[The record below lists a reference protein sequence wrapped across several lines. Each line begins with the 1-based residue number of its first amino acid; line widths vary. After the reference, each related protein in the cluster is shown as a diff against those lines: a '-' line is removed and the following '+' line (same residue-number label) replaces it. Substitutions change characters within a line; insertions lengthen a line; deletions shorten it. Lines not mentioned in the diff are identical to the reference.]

1 VEQEGWAMKL
11 DNRTILII
19 AFTVALWL
27 DFALSITGLP
37 YATKV
42 LLGVAINVIAGV
54 ALQIALDK

>member
-1 VEQEGWAMKL
+1 MKL
-11 DNRTILII
+11 DKRTILII

-27 DFALSITGLP
+27 DFGLSITGLP